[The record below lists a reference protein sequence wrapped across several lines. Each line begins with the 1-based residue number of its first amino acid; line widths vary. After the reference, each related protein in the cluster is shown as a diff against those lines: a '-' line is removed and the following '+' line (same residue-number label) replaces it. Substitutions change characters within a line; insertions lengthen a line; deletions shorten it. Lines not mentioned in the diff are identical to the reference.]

1 MKLYLYLSALVAT
14 TTAASIPNGCPG
26 ITDSLGDKP
35 ESLLKYFQEKVCGQD
50 KCEATIT
57 DNTGFLEDKLFPEL
71 FKEITK
77 RLEIP
82 AGKEKQ
88 FQEISGEVKSA
99 VKKGCSEQNGNSKIC
114 DQDGVVQYGKCALKA
129 AEPVLSKGGDQKP
142 SQEQCQ
148 KLTEVFSDDQL
159 WSKTFHGYVD
169 QFANECKNG
178 NGGGES
184 GEGEDDEE

>member
-1 MKLYLYLSALVAT
+1 MKLYVYLSALVAA

-35 ESLLKYFQEKVCGQD
+35 ESLLQYFQEQVCGSN
-50 KCEATIT
+50 KCEATLT
-57 DNTGFLEDKLFPEL
+57 DNAGFLENKLFPEL
-71 FKEITK
+71 FKEISK

-99 VKKGCSEQNGNSKIC
+99 VQKGCSKQNGNSKIC
-114 DQDGVVQYGKCALKA
+114 DKDGVVQFGKCALKA
-129 AEPVLSKGGDQKP
+129 AEPVLSKGGDEKP
-142 SQEQCQ
+142 SKEQCQ

-159 WSKTFHGYVD
+159 WTKTFHGYVD
-169 QFANECKNG
+169 EFANECKSG
-178 NGGGES
+178 KNGG
-184 GEGEDDEE
+184 GEDDEE

>member
-77 RLEIP
+77 RLEIH

-142 SQEQCQ
+142 SQDQCQ